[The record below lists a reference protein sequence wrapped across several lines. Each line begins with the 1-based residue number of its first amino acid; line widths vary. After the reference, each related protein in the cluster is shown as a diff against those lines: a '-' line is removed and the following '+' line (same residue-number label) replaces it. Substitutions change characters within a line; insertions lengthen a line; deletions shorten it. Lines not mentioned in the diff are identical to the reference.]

1 MADTGEA
8 SIRPSSSL
16 LPFEGDRRLRM
27 TEDLERLRERFEHFV
42 DRSGDHHLW
51 IGATRP
57 DTGVGRVKVG
67 GKHLPAPYV
76 AWTLAHG
83 QPADGA
89 RVLSC
94 PDVVQCVRVEHL
106 RGPGVTAPKMRP
118 RSAKGGG
125 SVRVIAEGTWEL
137 CVTTRTAGAERPKRH
152 FRRVNAPSRR
162 EAIGMLA
169 SFRAEL
175 QDASKANRLPDVNL
189 AFDDAVRKY
198 LVDFLAGDKGR
209 EHKTIEDYWRLHQKW
224 FAPALGRR
232 RTRDIELPDLDAR
245 FGAMRRAGLSR
256 SRMNQAKSLY
266 MPFFRWAKA
275 NRLVDQSPMS
285 DFQLPTSSFVSRE
298 RTPPEVAEL
307 SLLLNAAL
315 EIVPDVA
322 PVLTLGAVTG
332 MRRGELVGVRRER
345 IDWTGGTIT
354 VDTAIDAGK
363 RVKHT
368 KTRKERTVAVD
379 EMTLEMLRRHCDA
392 MDLRAETAGAAVPL
406 DGYLFSN
413 AVDCSSPIPPDYV
426 TKRVSVL
433 KDKLGIADKRAETIE
448 LEDEALRLFRLP
460 RPPKPQGRTGPDSRG
475 GRSFRQI
482 AANLNRSERWV
493 AMAIASAERRE
504 AAHTVGAQLSF
515 DGSILALRK
524 FTSSEL
530 LDAGFN
536 ISAVAQRQ
544 GHGPQVLTKHYA
556 KRRKSADRRAADH
569 LGRVVHQGTT
579 R

>member
-1 MADTGEA
+1 
-8 SIRPSSSL
+8 
-16 LPFEGDRRLRM
+16 M
-27 TEDLERLRERFEHFV
+27 TEDVKRLRERFERFV
-42 DRSGDHHLW
+42 DRSGEHHLW
-51 IGATRP
+51 TGATRP

-67 GKHLPAPYV
+67 GKHLAAPQV

-83 QPADGA
+83 QPAEGA
-89 RVLSC
+89 KVLPC
-94 PDVVQCVRVEHL
+94 PDVASCVRVEHL
-106 RGPGVTAPKMRP
+106 RGPGATAGKKRP
-118 RSAKGGG
+118 RSAKGAG
-125 SVRVIAEGTWEL
+125 SVRMIAEGTWEL
-137 CVTTRTAGAERPKRH
+137 CVTTRAEGADKPQRR
-152 FRRVNAPSRR
+152 FRRVNAQTRAHATR
-162 EAIGMLA
+162 MLA
-169 SFRAEL
+169 AFAAEL
-175 QDASKANRLPDVNL
+175 QDVPTATRPPDVNL
-189 AFDDAVRKY
+189 PFDDAVRKY
-198 LVDFLAGDKGR
+198 LDDFLVGDKGR

-224 FAPALGRR
+224 FAPVLGRR

-266 MPFFRWAKA
+266 VPFFRWARA
-275 NRLVDQSPMS
+275 NRLVDQSPML

-315 EIVPDVA
+315 EIIPDVA

-345 IDWTGGTIT
+345 IDWVGGTIT

-363 RVKHT
+363 RVKRT

-379 EMTLEMLRRHCDA
+379 DMTLAMLRRHCDD
-392 MDLRAETAGAAVPL
+392 MDHRAEAAGTEVPP

-413 AVDCSSPIPPDYV
+413 AVDCSLPIPPDHV
-426 TKRVSVL
+426 TKRVAVL
-433 KDKLGIADKRAETIE
+433 KDQLGIAEKRAETIE
-448 LEDEALRLFRLP
+448 LEDEALRLYRLP
-460 RPPKPQGRTGPDSRG
+460 RPPRPQGRTGPDSRG
-475 GRSFRQI
+475 GRSFREI
-482 AANLNRSERWV
+482 ARDLNRSERWV

-504 AAHTVGAQLSF
+504 AAARAGAQLSF

-569 LGRVVHQGTT
+569 LGRVVHQGSTP
-579 R
+579 

>member
-1 MADTGEA
+1 M
-8 SIRPSSSL
+8 L
-16 LPFEGDRRLRM
+16 
-27 TEDLERLRERFEHFV
+27 
-42 DRSGDHHLW
+42 
-51 IGATRP
+51 
-57 DTGVGRVKVG
+57 
-67 GKHLPAPYV
+67 
-76 AWTLAHG
+76 
-83 QPADGA
+83 
-89 RVLSC
+89 
-94 PDVVQCVRVEHL
+94 
-106 RGPGVTAPKMRP
+106 
-118 RSAKGGG
+118 
-125 SVRVIAEGTWEL
+125 AEGTWEL
-137 CVTTRTAGAERPKRH
+137 CVTTRAESADKPQRH
-152 FRRVNAPSRR
+152 FRRVNAQNRTQATR
-162 EAIGMLA
+162 MLA
-169 SFRAEL
+169 AFTAEL
-175 QDASKANRLPDVNL
+175 QAPATTRTPDVNL
-189 AFDDAVRKY
+189 PFDEAVRKY
-198 LVDFLAGDKGR
+198 LDDFLFGDKGR

-224 FAPALGRR
+224 FAPGLGRR
-232 RTRDIELPDLDAR
+232 RTRDIDLPHIDAR

-266 MPFFRWAKA
+266 VPFFRWAKA
-275 NRLVDQSPMS
+275 NRLVDQSPML

-315 EIVPDVA
+315 EIIPDVA

-345 IDWTGGTIT
+345 IDWVGGTIT
-354 VDTAIDAGK
+354 IDTAIDAGK
-363 RVKHT
+363 RVKRT

-379 EMTLEMLRRHCDA
+379 DMTLAMLRRHCDE
-392 MDLRAETAGAAVPL
+392 MDLRAEVAGTVVAP
-406 DGYLFSN
+406 GCYIFSN

-426 TKRVSVL
+426 TKRVAVL
-433 KDKLGIADKRAETIE
+433 KDKLGIAEKRAETIE

-460 RPPKPQGRTGPDSRG
+460 RPPRAKGRTGPDARG
-475 GRSFRQI
+475 GRSFREI
-482 AANLNRSERWV
+482 ARDLHRSERWV

-504 AAHTVGAQLSF
+504 AAVRAGSQLSF

-569 LGRVVHQGTT
+569 LGRVVHQGAAQ
-579 R
+579 